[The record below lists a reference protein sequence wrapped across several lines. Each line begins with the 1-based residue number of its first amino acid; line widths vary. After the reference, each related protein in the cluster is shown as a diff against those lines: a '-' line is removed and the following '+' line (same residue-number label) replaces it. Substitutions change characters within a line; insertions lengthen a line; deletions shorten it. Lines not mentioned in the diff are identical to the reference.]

1 MTRRSIGWLGL
12 ILGLVL
18 AGPAAADSARI
29 TFLQFNDFYE
39 LQPRSGLGGAAGL
52 ATLLDRER
60 AAHPGAL
67 TVVSGDFLSPSILS
81 GVTRGGP
88 MIDVFNAM
96 GVDLVVAGNHEFDF
110 GLPVT
115 DQRIAQSRFAWVAS
129 NLHDRAG
136 KPLPGTQPR
145 LVREMGGV
153 KVGFLGLTTP
163 ETATSSSG
171 GADLAIDPPIEAARQ
186 AVAALKGEGAELI
199 VAITHETIE
208 EDRALAAALPEIQ
221 LILGGHEHIPIT
233 FYEHGTLIQKS
244 GTDGQFLAVVE
255 LQVEGAGSAKMT
267 VTPSWRMIAN
277 RDTPPEPKVAAL
289 VKGYA
294 DQLDATL
301 KLEIGRS
308 AVELDS
314 RAEVARG
321 RESSMGDLV
330 ADALR
335 ETLGAEV
342 ALMNGGGLR
351 GNAVL
356 AAGAPITRGTI
367 LAELPFGNLA
377 MLIELGGADLKAA
390 LENGVGQVESQAGR
404 FPQVSGFSFR
414 YDPKRPP
421 GDRVTAVTVGG
432 KPLALEGRYRV
443 ATNDFLLKGGDG
455 YTMLAHGKPLNDPRF
470 APLLAS
476 VVIDYVAAH
485 SPVSPAVG
493 GRIVAEQANR
503 QD

>member
-1 MTRRSIGWLGL
+1 MPGRLAFAAV
-12 ILGLVL
+12 ILAAAIL
-18 AGPAAADSARI
+18 AGPAAAGSRI

-39 LQPRSGLGGAAGL
+39 LRPKAGLGGAAEL

-60 AAHPGAL
+60 ATHPGAL

-81 GVTRGGP
+81 GATKGAP

-110 GLPVT
+110 GLPVA
-115 DQRIAQSRFAWVAS
+115 DERIGQSKFAWIAS

-136 KPLPGTQPR
+136 KPLPGTQPQ
-145 LVREMGGV
+145 LIREIGGL

-163 ETATSSSG
+163 ETETASSG
-171 GADLAIDPPIEAARQ
+171 GAELAIEPPIEAAQR
-186 AVAALKGEGAELI
+186 AVAALKAAGAELI
-199 VAITHETIE
+199 VAITHQTIE
-208 EDRALAAALPEIQ
+208 ADRALAAAVPEIR
-221 LILGGHEHIPIT
+221 LILGGHEHVPIT
-233 FYEHGTLIQKS
+233 WYERGTLIQKS

-255 LQVEGAGSAKMT
+255 LEVEGSGAKMV

-277 RDTPPEPKVAAL
+277 RGTPPDPKVAAL
-289 VKGYA
+289 VQRYTA
-294 DQLDATL
+294 ELDAVL
-301 KLEIGRS
+301 KVEIGRS
-308 AVELDS
+308 TVALDS
-314 RAEVARG
+314 RTEVVRD

-335 ETLGAEV
+335 DTLGADV

-351 GNAVL
+351 GNTVL
-356 AAGAPITRGTI
+356 PAGAPLTRGTI

-377 MLIELGGADLKAA
+377 MLIELGGAELEAA
-390 LENGVGQVESQAGR
+390 LENGVSQVGTQAGR
-404 FPQVSGFSFR
+404 FPQVSGLSFR
-414 YDPKRPP
+414 YDPKRPA
-421 GDRVTAVTVGG
+421 GDRVTAVSVGG
-432 KPLALEGRYRV
+432 KPLDPEARYRV

-455 YTMLAHGKPLNDPRF
+455 YAMLAKGRPLNDPRF

-476 VVIDYVAAH
+476 LVIDYIAAH

-493 GRIVAEQANR
+493 GRIVAE
-503 QD
+503 